1 MLVTQ
6 CLSAFKMKTM
16 PNAVQNVKTPR
27 VALPRTSLVVQW
39 LRLCACNTEDPG
51 SIPGL
56 RTRSHMPWRRICMLQ
71 LRPRAAQCIKQ
82 TFFKKKS
89 SAQGIDRHLPPVST
103 PLFIPQLSEYLLSTY
118 YVSGIVIW
126 CKWAK
131 AVLPSVP
138 CDFHGRLLS
147 SDFQKTQD
155 GSSPKWGHINFSL
168 WSPGGSELHV
178 VLVRASK
185 LSEEKGA
192 GGNQGVG

>member
-71 LRPRAAQCIKQ
+71 LRPRAAQWIKQ
-82 TFFKKKS
+82 TFLKKKS

-118 YVSGIVIW
+118 YVSGITSQASWYGASEPRLSCLQCPVTFMGG
-126 CKWAK
+126 CWAQTSRRLRMG
-131 AVLPSVP
+131 AAPNGVTLT
-138 CDFHGRLLS
+138 FHS
-147 SDFQKTQD
+147 
-155 GSSPKWGHINFSL
+155 GHQEAQSYM
-168 WSPGGSELHV
+168 
-178 VLVRASK
+178 
-185 LSEEKGA
+185 
-192 GGNQGVG
+192 